1 MESFEQNVGTIDR
14 FIRVGIAV
22 IILLFIVIRGKIS
35 FITAI
40 SLVAGGMLL
49 SSATSGVC
57 PLYTQLGIFTTK
69 NS

>member
-14 FIRVGIAV
+14 VVRVGIAV
-22 IILLFIVIRGKIS
+22 IILLFLIMRGKIS
-35 FITAI
+35 FISAI

-69 NS
+69 NG

>member
-22 IILLFIVIRGKIS
+22 MIILFFILRGKIS

-40 SLVAGGMLL
+40 SLIAGGMLL
-49 SSATSGVC
+49 SSASSGVC
-57 PLYTQLGIFTTK
+57 PLYTQLGFFTTK
-69 NS
+69 NG

>member
-14 FIRVGIAV
+14 FVRVGVAV
-22 IILLFIVIRGKIS
+22 IILIFLLMRGKVS
-35 FITAI
+35 FISAI
-40 SLVAGGMLL
+40 ALIAGGMLL

-69 NS
+69 NG

>member
-14 FIRVGIAV
+14 VVRVGIAV
-22 IILLFIVIRGKIS
+22 IIILFLVMRGKIS
-35 FITAI
+35 FISAI

-69 NS
+69 NG

>member
-14 FIRVGIAV
+14 VVRVGIAV
-22 IILLFIVIRGKIS
+22 IILLFLVIRGKIS

-69 NS
+69 NG

>member
-14 FIRVGIAV
+14 FVRVGIAV
-22 IILLFIVIRGKIS
+22 IILLFLVMRGKIS
-35 FITAI
+35 FITAL

-69 NS
+69 NG

>member
-14 FIRVGIAV
+14 FVRVGVAV
-22 IILLFIVIRGKIS
+22 IILIFLLMRGKVS
-35 FITAI
+35 FISAI
-40 SLVAGGMLL
+40 ALIAGGMLL

-57 PLYTQLGIFTTK
+57 PLYTQLGFFTTK

>member
-14 FIRVGIAV
+14 VVRVGIAV
-22 IILLFIVIRGKIS
+22 IILLFLVMRGKIS
-35 FITAI
+35 FTTAI
-40 SLVAGGMLL
+40 SLIAGGMLL

-69 NS
+69 NG

>member
-1 MESFEQNVGTIDR
+1 MESFEKNVGTIDR
-14 FIRVGIAV
+14 VVRVGIAV
-22 IILLFIVIRGKIS
+22 IILLFLVMRGKIS
-35 FITAI
+35 FISAI

-69 NS
+69 NG

>member
-14 FIRVGIAV
+14 FMRVGLAV
-22 IILLFIVIRGKIS
+22 IIFLFLIVRGKIS

-40 SLVAGGMLL
+40 ALIAGGMLL

-57 PLYTQLGIFTTK
+57 PLYTQLGFFTTK

>member
-14 FIRVGIAV
+14 VVRVGIAV
-22 IILLFIVIRGKIS
+22 IILLFLVMRGKIS
-35 FITAI
+35 FISAI

-69 NS
+69 NG